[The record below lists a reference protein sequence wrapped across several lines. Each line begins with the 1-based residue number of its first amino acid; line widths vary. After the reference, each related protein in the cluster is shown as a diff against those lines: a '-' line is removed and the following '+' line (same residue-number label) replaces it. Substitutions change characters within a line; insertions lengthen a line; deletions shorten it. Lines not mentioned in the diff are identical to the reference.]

1 MYIKLLA
8 MRNVDLYLF
17 DANSYEENN
26 LYSLLELKESDKEI
40 IKKFKVEESRK
51 EKAVSFH
58 YKNKFVGQYYIDE
71 FGKPLSRDIF
81 FNISHS
87 KGVVVFVTS
96 KDAEIGVDVEISRQ
110 IEDDFVRF
118 VCSSDELELVNK
130 GANIFEIWTSK
141 ESLLKCIGIGIKA
154 RLNEVNSLP
163 TNGLK
168 KYNHLSYVS
177 KLIKIENIYIS
188 ITLKGEEDFN
198 VNLHKNIL

>member
-1 MYIKLLA
+1 
-8 MRNVDLYLF
+8 MRNVDLYIF
-17 DANSYEENN
+17 DSNSYEENN
-26 LYSLLELKESDKEI
+26 LYSLLDLKESDKEI

-58 YKNKFVGQYYIDE
+58 YKNKFVGQYSVDE
-71 FGKPLSRDIF
+71 LGKPQSSSIF

-87 KGVVVFVTS
+87 KGVVVFASS

-118 VCSSDELELVNK
+118 VCDSDELELVNK

-141 ESLLKCIGIGIKA
+141 ESLLKCIGIGIST

-163 TNGLK
+163 INGLK
-168 KYNHLSYVS
+168 KYNHISYYS
-177 KLIKIENIYIS
+177 KLIKIENCYIS

-198 VNLHKNIL
+198 VNIHKNTL